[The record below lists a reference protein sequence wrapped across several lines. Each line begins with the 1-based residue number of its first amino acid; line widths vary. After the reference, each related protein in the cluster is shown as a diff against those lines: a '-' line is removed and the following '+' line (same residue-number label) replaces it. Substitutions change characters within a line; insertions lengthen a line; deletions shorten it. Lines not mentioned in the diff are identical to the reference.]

1 MGETNSENKARYDFK
16 KDMQEI
22 TGYRGRG
29 TELIS
34 VYIPSSRQISD
45 VMAYLRN
52 EQSQASNIKSKTTMK
67 NVTGAIDSIAS
78 RLKTYKAPP
87 ENGVVIFCGEVP
99 RAGDQTKMVQYV
111 INPPEPIT
119 AFLYRCDSQF
129 FTEPLESMLLDKKC
143 YGLITIDRS
152 EATIGIL
159 SGSRIQILKHFDSL
173 VPSKHHQGGQSSV
186 RFERLIEI
194 AAHEFFKKVADNA
207 NEVFLNRPEL
217 LGILI
222 GGPGATKDFFVKEEY
237 LHHELRKIIC
247 SPLVDTGY
255 TDESGLRELVENSKD
270 IITDMQLTEDK
281 KYMQRLFSEIRKTDG
296 GLSCYGEEEVRQA
309 TDMGAVD
316 ILLLSESISK
326 KRITVQCQ
334 SGHVHELTVA
344 KDYDDKIQCPE
355 CGMSASVI
363 KEDDLI
369 DDFFMRA
376 DKFNSQV
383 QIISPD
389 SEEGDMLRKAF
400 GGIAAILRY
409 KVN

>member
-1 MGETNSENKARYDFK
+1 MGETNSMDKAKYDFK

-29 TELIS
+29 PELIS
-34 VYIPSSRQISD
+34 VYVPGSKQISD

-67 NVTGAIDSIAS
+67 NVTSAIDSIAA

-129 FTEPLESMLLDKKC
+129 FTEPLEAMLLDKKC

-152 EATIGIL
+152 EATIGLL
-159 SGSRIQILKHFDSL
+159 SGSRIQVLKHFDSL

-207 NEVFLNRPEL
+207 NEVFLPKTDM

-222 GGPGATKDFFVKEEY
+222 GGPGGTKDFFVKEEY
-237 LHHELRKIIC
+237 LHHELRKKVV

-255 TDESGLRELVENSKD
+255 TDESGLRELVENAKD
-270 IITDMQLTEDK
+270 IIVDMQLTVEK
-281 KYMQRLFSEIRKTDG
+281 QYMQRLFSEIRKADG
-296 GLSCYGEEEVRQA
+296 GLSCYGEEEVRNA
-309 TDMGAVD
+309 TDMGAAD
-316 ILLLSESISK
+316 LLLLSESLSK
-326 KRITVQCQ
+326 KRVVVECPA
-334 SGHVHELTVA
+334 GHTHELTVKNA
-344 KDYDDKIQCPE
+344 DEKIACPT
-355 CGMSASVI
+355 CGSNASVI
-363 KEDDLI
+363 KEEDLI
-369 DDFFMRA
+369 DDFFLRA
-376 DKFNSQV
+376 DAFNTRV

-389 SEEGDMLRKAF
+389 SEEGDMLLKAF